1 MDPRVIKLSKVLAS
15 TGNDISTIF
24 MDCKDKV
31 GSSDIVALICILCK
45 NKEELLNVHFHP
57 RSIIEIFKNEPI
69 YLKFI
74 FEFMDRT
81 LELYSYHFSNLIN
94 KESLNVYYKYSPESF
109 EKNNLQE
116 LSPNLLKYCLSKG
129 YINKHDY
136 LRILYDDGKYGYDK
150 VDELMAKRGKK
161 SFYSEY
167 FNLSTRDKMG
177 LYERLFDEMD
187 DTIIKILVRL
197 FNEYIEDF
205 CNGIA
210 FSNIIVFSRRT
221 INILKNKIEGIE
233 ELDEFKEIESIRSYL
248 DN

>member
-1 MDPRVIKLSKVLAS
+1 
-15 TGNDISTIF
+15 
-24 MDCKDKV
+24 
-31 GSSDIVALICILCK
+31 
-45 NKEELLNVHFHP
+45 
-57 RSIIEIFKNEPI
+57 
-69 YLKFI
+69 
-74 FEFMDRT
+74 
-81 LELYSYHFSNLIN
+81 
-94 KESLNVYYKYSPESF
+94 
-109 EKNNLQE
+109 
-116 LSPNLLKYCLSKG
+116 
-129 YINKHDY
+129 
-136 LRILYDDGKYGYDK
+136 
-150 VDELMAKRGKK
+150 MAKRGKK